1 MRAIF
6 LGILLA
12 GASLS
17 APAAEAA
24 PARAARPSA
33 WSLAF
38 QPARALAAAKAAG
51 YAVSPYRALGRGEA
65 PFQAS
70 GRSSFGGLFKA
81 TGSSARRIGEIAFSI
96 RLTGAATAEKRRFAD
111 SIRAFVHRLGIN
123 DPMSFDAVLDEQD
136 ADGFYGDETENV
148 PSSLTVEKLGR
159 GARRITY
166 TLRPPVPAPGS

>member
-6 LGILLA
+6 LGLLLA

-17 APAAEAA
+17 AGAEAA
-24 PARAARPSA
+24 PARAAHPSA

-38 QPARALAAAKAAG
+38 QPARAVAAAKAAG
-51 YAVSPYRALGRGEA
+51 YAVSPYLALGRGKA

-81 TGSSARRIGEIAFSI
+81 TGSSSRRIGKIAFSI
-96 RLTGAATAEKRRFAD
+96 ELTGTATAEKRRFAE
-111 SIRAFVHRLGIN
+111 SMRTFVQRLGIN
-123 DPMSFDAVLDEQD
+123 EPMSFGAVLAEQD

-148 PSSLTVEKLGR
+148 PSSTTVEKLGR
-159 GARRITY
+159 GVRRITY
-166 TLRPPVPAPGS
+166 TLLPPQPAPAN